1 MGLKQVLI
9 QHSLRLGRL
18 KGPPTSF
25 PNMKG
30 PKQVLPTLYPSLEK
44 FKSQNAEMIAS
55 KLTRD
60 HQGQQRLFNQVKD

>member
-9 QHSLRLGRL
+9 QHSLRLGEL

-30 PKQVLPTLYPSLEK
+30 PQTSPLPLYPRLEK

-55 KLTRD
+55 KPTHD